1 MDRRTTTETTM
12 RVNRLTAD
20 DAKLPRN
27 LRRVLA
33 GIRKP
38 LREAEHAILKAR
50 IDAAAQ
56 AAKERV
62 THP

>member
-1 MDRRTTTETTM
+1 M